1 MAFNIINKAAS
12 NKKVVWKFETLDRV
26 FTSDLERFKRNVAY
40 WKDKLQV
47 GADVQVELLEGGQFL
62 YDYLQEEKNI
72 VDVEH
77 TEVTEE
83 PQIESRLEEN
93 EHTIPTEPAI
103 ESPVDEPSTQSDLF
117 EDLEADVHTPKRKS
131 RKKTV

>member
-1 MAFNIINKAAS
+1 MAFNIINKTAS

-62 YDYLQEEKNI
+62 YEFLQEEKNI

-77 TEVTEE
+77 TDVTE
-83 PQIESRLEEN
+83 PQLESRLEDN
-93 EHTIPTEPAI
+93 EHIIPTEPAI

-117 EDLEADVHTPKRKS
+117 EDLESDVHTPKRKS